1 VSDQGD
7 GGPSDS
13 IDAIAGGIG
22 PPYTVDFHE
31 DAMGELLGLDTR
43 DQEAV
48 QHARDK
54 LIALGDRLPFPHQS
68 AVRRGAPL
76 RELRPRGGRCRWR
89 PLYARV
95 GAGFVILAIAPEAEI
110 DPKGFRRGVDAALQR
125 LADLT
130 EEGS

>member
-1 VSDQGD
+1 MD
-7 GGPSDS
+7 PSDS
-13 IDAIAGGIG
+13 MDAIAGGNG

-31 DAMGELLGLDTR
+31 DAVGELLGLDPR

-95 GAGFVILAIAPEAEI
+95 GEGFVILAVAPEAEI
-110 DPKGFRRGVDAALQR
+110 DLKGFRRSVDAALQR
-125 LADLT
+125 LADLA